1 MPLIYIRMKRGR
13 GGKKNYSTS
22 SPGFLWNAGKKSVFP
37 IKANGLFV
45 PIVQSHMSMKI
56 YKNRWARQQ
65 PNIEPL
71 RSKPPGA
78 GGPRSLLS
86 SALKPSRIF
95 LLSHIHAFS
104 CLRSFIYAISFSKT
118 DLPLLLF
125 TRLLSLWILESLFQT
140 LLPWREIK
148 SHSPICV
155 PSTAPTTT
163 IVKLLIL

>member
-1 MPLIYIRMKRGR
+1 MKRGR

-56 YKNRWARQQ
+56 YKNCWARQQ

-104 CLRSFIYAISFSKT
+104 CLRSFIYAISF
-118 DLPLLLF
+118 L
-125 TRLLSLWILESLFQT
+125 RLIFPPSFSLGYSLWILESLFQT

>member
-1 MPLIYIRMKRGR
+1 MGRKTIPPPLL
-13 GGKKNYSTS
+13 
-22 SPGFLWNAGKKSVFP
+22 GFSEMLGKKSVFP

-65 PNIEPL
+65 PNIELL

-95 LLSHIHAFS
+95 LLSHIHASS

-118 DLPLLLF
+118 DLPPLLF
-125 TRLLSLWILESLFQT
+125 TGLLSLNLREFISDTTSLGGNKVTFPYMCF
-140 LLPWREIK
+140 L
-148 SHSPICV
+148 HSPNHNY
-155 PSTAPTTT
+155 S
-163 IVKLLIL
+163 